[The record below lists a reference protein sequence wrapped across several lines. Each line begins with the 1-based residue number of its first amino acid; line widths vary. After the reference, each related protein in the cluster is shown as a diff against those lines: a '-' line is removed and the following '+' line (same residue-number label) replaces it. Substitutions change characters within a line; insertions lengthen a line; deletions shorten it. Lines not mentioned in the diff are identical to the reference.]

1 VEKHA
6 TFAGVRGLL
15 AVTLLAVGCREAAGP
30 ERGARPSPELAT
42 TAASGIALD
51 QLNGTLNESGTAL
64 AKGFNPTNPHTGDAI
79 IATFFWIGPPDII
92 TSVTDYL
99 ATVPNTPVGNTYTK
113 VAAASANGISMASYV
128 ATNVQGFPDGLND
141 PSGNMILLVRA
152 TLSVPVLDGGLMI
165 SSWTGVAPTLSQAL
179 GASSSAS
186 GLGLGTT
193 VADPGAISINAGA
206 LAYAVTMSNRLVTFS
221 STPTGFTSLSVLSD
235 GFMKTDGECN
245 CDAEFAVLGNA
256 GTVEPQWTWDFGL
269 VPGTWLAS
277 VFALNPA
284 PPPPPPSGDLTV
296 TTTTNGPTT
305 SQGYTVTVDGTNSQ
319 PIATNGS
326 VTFTGLAAGDHS
338 VALSG
343 VALNC
348 AVSEANPQMVT
359 VPSGGTATAAFTV
372 SCLSANDKMTGGG
385 KLGEGRDFATFGFE
399 ARSTG
404 GQLEWVQH
412 CGKGTNAGSPTC
424 ALGNFTFHGTITAGS
439 YSAVSGQP
447 QCRAWSG
454 TGTAKFKDVPSRSG
468 TYDFTVRAACDNGQP
483 GRGTDFIDIAIG
495 GYEDSGY
502 LTGGN
507 IQLHKT
513 R

>member
-1 VEKHA
+1 
-6 TFAGVRGLL
+6 
-15 AVTLLAVGCREAAGP
+15 
-30 ERGARPSPELAT
+30 
-42 TAASGIALD
+42 
-51 QLNGTLNESGTAL
+51 
-64 AKGFNPTNPHTGDAI
+64 
-79 IATFFWIGPPDII
+79 
-92 TSVTDYL
+92 
-99 ATVPNTPVGNTYTK
+99 
-113 VAAASANGISMASYV
+113 
-128 ATNVQGFPDGLND
+128 
-141 PSGNMILLVRA
+141 
-152 TLSVPVLDGGLMI
+152 
-165 SSWTGVAPTLSQAL
+165 
-179 GASSSAS
+179 
-186 GLGLGTT
+186 
-193 VADPGAISINAGA
+193 
-206 LAYAVTMSNRLVTFS
+206 
-221 STPTGFTSLSVLSD
+221 
-235 GFMKTDGECN
+235 MKTDGECN

-256 GTVEPQWTWDFGL
+256 GTVHPQWAWDFGL

-305 SQGYTVTVDGTNSQ
+305 SQGYTVTVDETNSQ
-319 PIATNGS
+319 TIATNGS

-343 VALNC
+343 VAVNC

-359 VPSGGTATAAFTV
+359 VPSGGTATVSFTV
-372 SCLSANDKMTGGG
+372 NCLSANDRMTGGG
-385 KLGEGRDFATFGFE
+385 KLGEGRDFATFGFD
-399 ARSTG
+399 ARPTG

-412 CGKGTNAGSPTC
+412 CGKGVNSASPTC

-439 YSAVSGQP
+439 YSAVADQP

-495 GYEDSGY
+495 DYEDSGY

-507 IQLHKT
+507 IQLHRT